1 MRYRRC
7 ALLVVIAAF
16 TPTPAFAL
24 DPLNFGDSPWGYEH
38 PDNEPSSSD
47 IALPLASFLLPGF
60 GQWLHGQ
67 TTSAL
72 AYSSIAI
79 GAVNYAN
86 QSKPKAIVNGS
97 STIDFTSKDVGL
109 RKYLLGLQIYQ
120 VSGGLSLYHTFRS
133 SVWQRQKFG
142 EYNFLGRGETTP
154 DLLKAPFNY
163 EYLLRPSTLITL
175 MVASGASWYLA
186 THPTKEFHKS
196 SLRREDPWFASA
208 FSYGAGTHEEAIFR
222 GWAMPVL
229 HEYGCSE
236 DVANLTQSLLFAA
249 AHLGTNPQPWPQFLL
264 GFHLGRISLK
274 NRWTLGE
281 SVFIHTWW
289 DVAAFLATYHLTKKK
304 PIEEPENQPLS
315 ARLVKL
321 RLPPLVISF

>member
-1 MRYRRC
+1 LLYKRYV
-7 ALLVVIAAF
+7 LLVFI
-16 TPTPAFAL
+16 PAFIPTTVLAL
-24 DPLNFGDSPWGYEH
+24 DPINFDNSPWGYKEYE
-38 PDNEPSSSD
+38 NEPSASD
-47 IALPLASFLLPGF
+47 ISLPITSFLLPGF
-60 GQWLHGQ
+60 GQWLRGQ

-72 AYSSIAI
+72 TYSSIAI
-79 GAVNYAN
+79 GSANYAD
-86 QSKPKAIVNGS
+86 QSKPKALLNENR
-97 STIDFTSKDVGL
+97 TIDFTLKDVGL

-120 VSGGLSLYHTFRS
+120 ASGGFSLYHTFRS

-142 EYNFLGRGETTP
+142 QYNFLGQGETTL

-163 EYLLRPSTLITL
+163 EYLLRPSTFITL
-175 MVASGASWYLA
+175 AVASGASWYLA

-236 DVANLTQSLLFAA
+236 GIANLTQSLLFAA

-264 GFHLGRISLK
+264 GFHLGKISLK
-274 NRWTLGE
+274 NRWMLGE

-289 DVAAFLATYHLTKKK
+289 DVAAFLATYHLTKKN
-304 PIEEPENQPLS
+304 PIDEPENKPLS